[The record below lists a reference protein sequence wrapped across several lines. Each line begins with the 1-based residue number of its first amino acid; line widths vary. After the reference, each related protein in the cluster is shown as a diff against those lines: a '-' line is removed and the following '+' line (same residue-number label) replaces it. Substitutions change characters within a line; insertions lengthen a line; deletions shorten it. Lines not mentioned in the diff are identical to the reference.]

1 MLKAYGS
8 DNIPVPMQVEARL
21 MMQDTTVAQRAVERS
36 LGSSSACV
44 SIGIRRARQWG
55 AHDEAKGAETGLS
68 CDRRLGVSRCAAP
81 IDLRWVEVGRLV
93 VKWRRSAAGCL
104 TACLLCS
111 EQLANLK
118 SGRNRKRP
126 FPPQHSA
133 YFGHSYQTQHVV
145 VDVVVVIHKKN
156 NTFPTSTF
164 TFPFHSALGCGGA
177 CSRASPLAT
186 CGLKHYSRSH
196 AAPRPCRRSLHRA
209 PQLYGKPAP
218 HP

>member
-1 MLKAYGS
+1 MHRRQPEVKPAMLKAYGS

-68 CDRRLGVSRCAAP
+68 CDRRLGRGLSAHCADRSA
-81 IDLRWVEVGRLV
+81 VGGGRSLGCEIGGG
-93 VKWRRSAAGCL
+93 RSAAGCL

-133 YFGHSYQTQHVV
+133 YFGHSYQTQQ
-145 VDVVVVIHKKN
+145 
-156 NTFPTSTF
+156 
-164 TFPFHSALGCGGA
+164 C
-177 CSRASPLAT
+177 C
-186 CGLKHYSRSH
+186 C
-196 AAPRPCRRSLHRA
+196 
-209 PQLYGKPAP
+209 
-218 HP
+218 